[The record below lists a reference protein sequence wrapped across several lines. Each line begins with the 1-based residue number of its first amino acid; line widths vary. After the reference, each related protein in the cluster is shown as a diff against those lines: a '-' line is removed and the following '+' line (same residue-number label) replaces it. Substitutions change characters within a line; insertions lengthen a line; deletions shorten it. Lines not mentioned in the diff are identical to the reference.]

1 MTTEIIISIAA
12 LAFLAGS
19 IAWLIHIGQRDAE
32 LIFEADY
39 YHLSEFIRDC
49 QMTDE
54 NEDKIRHRLN
64 ELSEMQ
70 GADKEKL
77 QVLNTE
83 FRRKF
88 IEPKLDELVCHEYY
102 EQ

>member
-1 MTTEIIISIAA
+1 MTTESIIAIAA

-39 YHLSEFIRDC
+39 DALKRFIHEC
-49 QMTDE
+49 E
-54 NEDKIRHRLN
+54 INEVNEAKIVLRLN
-64 ELSEMQ
+64 EMINRPE
-70 GADKEKL
+70 ANKEKL
-77 QVLNTE
+77 QVLNRE
-83 FRRKF
+83 FRLRF
-88 IEPKLDELVCHEYY
+88 SVSLSDVVCHEAC